1 MCIETN
7 KTRWCQ
13 EREEKKKKHT
23 HTQKKKKKRE
33 EWQGESSKLT
43 TFVNGQTTRVAD
55 LLVYLCKVRKRTGK
69 KKTENGRE

>member
-1 MCIETN
+1 MVS
-7 KTRWCQ
+7 
-13 EREEKKKKHT
+13 REGRKKNTHT
-23 HTQKKKKKRE
+23 HKKKKKKRE

>member
-1 MCIETN
+1 MVS
-7 KTRWCQ
+7 KKGR
-13 EREEKKKKHT
+13 KKKTHT
-23 HTQKKKKKRE
+23 HKKKKKKRE